1 MKFVKAF
8 LQQRDQNDDQD
19 EDEDCGDDS
28 SDEEIDACENL
39 NSELLA

>member
-8 LQQRDQNDDQD
+8 VSVKDTEDLD

-28 SDEEIDACENL
+28 SDEEDACENL
-39 NSELLA
+39 N